1 MSDVIATRE
10 AYGKA
15 LAELGNK
22 YEFLVLDADLA
33 EATKT
38 VIFKKAFPD
47 RFFDVGI
54 AESNMISTAAGL
66 AACGSVVFASSFAM
80 FAAGRAFEQVRNSVC
95 YPNLNVKICA
105 THAGLSV
112 GEDGATHQCLEDIGI
127 MRTIPNITI
136 LCPVDAV
143 ETKAAIELAIQKDGP
158 FYVRLGRMGVPVIN
172 DEKTYKFELGKGVTL
187 REGKDITIIS
197 SGSMVFEALKAAEVL
212 KQEDNISVRVI
223 NIHTIKPIDKD
234 IIIKAA
240 TETGAIL
247 TVDEHNIMGG
257 LGSVVSEVIVE
268 SYPVPMK
275 IMGVNDC
282 FGQSGKPQQLFEKF
296 HLTCKDIVD
305 NTKKLLNK
313 KNKL

>member
-22 YEFLVLDADLA
+22 YDFLVLDSDLA

-38 VIFKKAFPD
+38 AIFKKAFPN
-47 RFFDVGI
+47 RFFDFGI
-54 AESNMISTAAGL
+54 AESNMVATAAGL
-66 AACGSVVFASSFAM
+66 AACGNVVFASSFAM

-95 YPNLNVKICA
+95 YPKLNVKICA

-127 MRTIPNITI
+127 MRTIPNITVV
-136 LCPVDAV
+136 CPVDAV
-143 ETKAAIELAIQKDGP
+143 ETKAAIETAIKTDGP

-187 REGKDITIIS
+187 KEGKDVTIIS

-212 KQEDNISVRVI
+212 EKEDNISVRVI

-234 IIIKAA
+234 IIVKAA
-240 TETGAIL
+240 AETGAIL
-247 TVDEHNIMGG
+247 TIDEHNVMGG
-257 LGSVVSEVIVE
+257 LGSAVSEVVVE
-268 SYPVPMK
+268 NYPVPMK
-275 IMGVNDC
+275 IMGVADC

-296 HLTCKDIVD
+296 NLTYKDVVC
-305 NTKKLLNK
+305 NTKSLLQK
-313 KNKL
+313 KK

>member
-1 MSDVIATRE
+1 MSEIIATRE

-22 YEFLVLDADLA
+22 YEFFVFDADLA

-38 VIFKKAFPD
+38 GIFKKAFPE
-47 RFFDVGI
+47 RFFDAGI
-54 AESNMISTAAGL
+54 AESNMISTAAGM
-66 AACGSVVFASSFAM
+66 AACGDVVFASSFAM

-136 LCPVDAV
+136 LSPVDAV
-143 ETKAAIELAIQKDGP
+143 ETKAAIEVAIQTDGP

-172 DEKTYKFELGKGVTL
+172 DESTYKFELGKGVTL
-187 REGKDITIIS
+187 REGKDVTIIS
-197 SGSMVFEALKAAEVL
+197 TGIMVFEALKAAEAL
-212 KQEDNISVRVI
+212 EKENISARVI
-223 NIHTIKPIDKD
+223 NLHTLKPVDKD

-240 TETGAIL
+240 QETGAIV
-247 TVDEHNIMGG
+247 TVDEHNVMGG
-257 LGSVVSEVIVE
+257 LGSIVAEVVVE
-268 SYPVPMK
+268 KYPVPMR
-275 IMGVNDC
+275 IVGVNDT
-282 FGQSGKPQQLFEKF
+282 FGQSGKPAQLFEKYN
-296 HLTCKDIVD
+296 LTNNDVVSSVKQVLEI
-305 NTKKLLNK
+305 KK
-313 KNKL
+313 

>member
-1 MSDVIATRE
+1 MSEIIATRE

-22 YEFLVLDADLA
+22 YQFLVLDSDLA

-38 VIFKKAFPD
+38 GIFKKAFPD
-47 RFFDVGI
+47 RFFDFGI
-54 AESNMISTAAGL
+54 AESNMVGTAAGL
-66 AACGSVVFASSFAM
+66 AACGNTVFASSFAM

-95 YPNLNVKICA
+95 YPKLNVKICA

-127 MRTIPNITI
+127 MRTIPNITV

-143 ETKAAIELAIQKDGP
+143 ETKAAIEAAILTDGP
-158 FYVRLGRMGVPVIN
+158 FYIRLGRMGVPIIN
-172 DEKTYKFELGKGVTL
+172 DETTYKFELGKGVTL
-187 REGKDITIIS
+187 KDGKDVTIIS
-197 SGSMVFEALKAAEVL
+197 SGSMVFEALKAAETL
-212 KQEDNISVRVI
+212 AKEDNISVRVI
-223 NIHTIKPIDKD
+223 NIHTIKPIDKE

-240 TETGAIL
+240 SETGAIL

-257 LGSVVSEVIVE
+257 LGSAVSEVVVE
-268 SYPVPMK
+268 NYPVPMK
-275 IMGVNDC
+275 IMGVKDC

-296 HLTCKDIVD
+296 NLTYKDIID
-305 NTKKLLNK
+305 NTKELIEK
-313 KNKL
+313 KK

>member
-1 MSDVIATRE
+1 MSEIIATRE

-22 YEFLVLDADLA
+22 YEFFVFDADLA

-38 VIFKKAFPD
+38 GIFKKAFPE
-47 RFFDVGI
+47 RFFDAGI
-54 AESNMISTAAGL
+54 AESNMISTAAGM
-66 AACGSVVFASSFAM
+66 AACGDVVFASSFAM

-136 LCPVDAV
+136 LSPVDAV
-143 ETKAAIELAIQKDGP
+143 ETKAAIEVAIQTDGP

-172 DEKTYKFELGKGVTL
+172 DESTYKFELGKGVTL
-187 REGKDITIIS
+187 REGKDVTIIS
-197 SGSMVFEALKAAEVL
+197 TGIMVFEALKAAEAL
-212 KQEDNISVRVI
+212 EKENISARVI
-223 NIHTIKPIDKD
+223 NLHTLKPVDKD

-240 TETGAIL
+240 QETGAIV
-247 TVDEHNIMGG
+247 TVDEHNVMGG
-257 LGSVVSEVIVE
+257 LGSIVAEVVVE
-268 SYPVPMK
+268 KYPVPMR
-275 IMGVNDC
+275 IVGVNDT
-282 FGQSGKPQQLFEKF
+282 FGQSGKPAQLFEKYN
-296 HLTCKDIVD
+296 LTSNDVVSSVKQVLEI
-305 NTKKLLNK
+305 KK
-313 KNKL
+313 

>member
-1 MSDVIATRE
+1 MSEVIATRE

-22 YEFLVLDADLA
+22 YDFVVLDSDLA

-38 VIFKKAFPD
+38 GIFKKAFPN
-47 RFFDVGI
+47 RFFDFGI
-54 AESNMISTAAGL
+54 AESNMVGTAAGL
-66 AACGSVVFASSFAM
+66 AACGNVVFASSFAM

-95 YPNLNVKICA
+95 YPKLNVKICA

-127 MRTIPNITI
+127 MRTIPNITVV
-136 LCPVDAV
+136 CPVDAV
-143 ETKAAIELAIQKDGP
+143 ETKAVIEAAIQTDGP

-187 REGKDITIIS
+187 KEGRDVTIIS
-197 SGSMVFEALKAAEVL
+197 SGSMVFEALKAAEAL
-212 KQEDNISVRVI
+212 EKEENISVRVI

-234 IIIKAA
+234 IIVKAA
-240 TETGAIL
+240 AETGAIL
-247 TVDEHNIMGG
+247 TIDEHNVMGG
-257 LGSVVSEVIVE
+257 LGSAVSEVIVE
-268 SYPVPMK
+268 NYPVPMK

-296 HLTCKDIVD
+296 NLTCNDVIYNIK
-305 NTKKLLNK
+305 NLLQKKK
-313 KNKL
+313 

>member
-22 YEFLVLDADLA
+22 YEFLVLDSDLA

-38 VIFKKAFPD
+38 GIFKKAFPD
-47 RFFDVGI
+47 RFFDFGI
-54 AESNMISTAAGL
+54 AESNMVATAAGL
-66 AACGSVVFASSFAM
+66 AACDNVVFASSFAM

-95 YPNLNVKICA
+95 YPKLNVKICA

-127 MRTIPNITI
+127 MRTIPNLTV

-143 ETKAAIELAIQKDGP
+143 ETKAAIEMAIQTDGP
-158 FYVRLGRMGVPVIN
+158 FYIRLGRMAVPIIN

-187 REGKDITIIS
+187 KNGTDVTIMS
-197 SGSMVFEALKAAEVL
+197 SGSMVFEALKAAEIL
-212 KQEDNISVRVI
+212 EKEDNISVRVI

-240 TETGAIL
+240 SETGAIL
-247 TVDEHNIMGG
+247 TVDEHNVMGG
-257 LGSVVSEVIVE
+257 LGSAVSEVIVE
-268 SYPVPMK
+268 NYPVPMK
-275 IMGVNDC
+275 IMGVQDC

-296 HLTCKDIVD
+296 NLTYKDIVD
-305 NTKKLLNK
+305 NTKQLIEK
-313 KNKL
+313 KK